1 MRRIHLLFSARAM
14 SEEEAKLTIET
25 LKAEVDSLTD
35 RVTAI
40 EEFLYDRMGELP

>member
-1 MRRIHLLFSARAM
+1 MIHILVTGKAM

-25 LKAEVDSLTD
+25 LKGEVDELKE
-35 RVTAI
+35 RVVAI